1 MTATIEG
8 QSVTCTYTPADG
20 APETKIFDVFI
31 PEDVARPRISVIAGY
46 VGDIIASD
54 PENVIISEVEKGG
67 KQLTKAIMDE
77 VTERDASL
85 QPQRMPIRATRY
97 HGAEAAAELTVEKD
111 FDTTPGALEGKTV
124 IIIDEVVDA
133 AVVAEW
139 SIKRAR
145 ELGAKAVIFV
155 TLANKPNAEGRREI
169 NPDLFIVGF
178 DNIPEWAFLLGW
190 GMDWH
195 EDGRELTAIYR
206 ERDPRTA
213 GYTVPDMPARIL
225 QAA

>member
-1 MTATIEG
+1 MMTTIKG

-31 PEDVARPRISVIAGY
+31 PEGIARPRIGVLAGC
-46 VGDIIASD
+46 VGDIVASD
-54 PENVIISEVEKGG
+54 PKNVIISEVENGA
-67 KQLTKAIMDE
+67 KQLTKAVLDKIAKKDP
-77 VTERDASL
+77 SL
-85 QPQRMPIRATRY
+85 RPQLMPVRAKRY
-97 HGAEAAAELTVEKD
+97 HGSQAAAELTVEKD

-124 IIIDEVVDA
+124 IIIDEVVDT
-133 AVVAEW
+133 AVVAQW

-145 ELGAKAVIFV
+145 ELGAKTVIFV
-155 TLANKPNAEGRREI
+155 TLANKPAAIGRREI
-169 NPDLFIVGF
+169 APDLFLIGF
-178 DNIPEWAFLLGW
+178 DNIPGWAFLLGW

-206 ERDPRTA
+206 ERDPRHA
-213 GYTVPDMPARIL
+213 SYTVPDLPARVL